1 MNIYS
6 ITFRGRCPRNNE
18 LITYHLTIQ
27 TQKQE
32 IILAENLEEFTKSLD
47 DLLHEDMADR
57 LFEKFGNKQCL
68 VAKHGN
74 TTIKTFRE
82 EV

>member
-6 ITFRGRCPRNNE
+6 ITFRGRCPRNKE

-32 IILAENLEEFTKSLD
+32 IILAENLEEVTGSLD
-47 DLLHEDMADR
+47 DLLHEDMADK